1 MFRNKPGWWEQSKM
15 TNLSESLVQYFEYV
29 AL

>member
-1 MFRNKPGWWEQSKM
+1 MFRNKPGWWEQSEM
-15 TNLSESLVQYFEYV
+15 TNLNESLVQYFEHV

>member
-1 MFRNKPGWWEQSKM
+1 MFRNKPGWWEQSEM
-15 TNLSESLVQYFEYV
+15 INLNESLVQYFEYV